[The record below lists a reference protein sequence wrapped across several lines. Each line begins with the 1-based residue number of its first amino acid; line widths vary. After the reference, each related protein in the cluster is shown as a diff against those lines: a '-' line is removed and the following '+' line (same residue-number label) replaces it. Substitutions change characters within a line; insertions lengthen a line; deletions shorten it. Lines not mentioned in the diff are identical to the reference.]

1 MKNSTETKTAENC
14 KMNKTNG
21 QVHDFVLRPG
31 SGVGAGRMHSFC
43 APNHSQGGQSCP
55 KKDGGG
61 SVKSVTRDEEFRS
74 NTVLTSIAST
84 LETQQSMLTLY

>member
-1 MKNSTETKTAENC
+1 MRETGLAGKNALNSVKNSTETKMAENC

-43 APNHSQGGQSCP
+43 ATNHSQEIKAAP
-55 KKDGGG
+55 K
-61 SVKSVTRDEEFRS
+61 RMEECKICDKR
-74 NTVLTSIAST
+74 
-84 LETQQSMLTLY
+84 